1 MIPIEFGELLGVVS
15 GAVVGRSE
23 LEAPERVCRVVTDSR
38 RVQPGDL
45 FIALPGTRHHGGEF
59 LSDAAKRGAAV
70 AIVGP
75 AGGRCPDMLCVRVED
90 AFRALWKLAA
100 WNRDRCPATRIAV
113 TGSFA
118 KTTTRQMIHQI
129 LSTVDRAY
137 QSPENFNNHVGVPLS
152 LLGLSHEESQGV
164 FEVAASGRGEIGPL
178 SELVQPAAAVLTG
191 LGRAHLG
198 GFGSFESVVNEKLEL
213 LTSVRPG
220 GLVVVPEEC
229 RGRLDGSVDESQ
241 LVSVGVESAGDVVAT
256 KVRHRTGE
264 LEFEVDGQEFCLSV
278 AGRHFVSA
286 ALSAVAVARWCGIDD
301 RVSSESLSGFR
312 TASGRCRV
320 EKTSLGTVID
330 DSYNASPES
339 MLAACRLLSEW
350 RGKGRRVLV
359 LGDMAELGDQA
370 ANCHGEVGAAVASSG
385 GIDRLWAAGWW
396 AESTVAAAIEAG
408 MPRKATWSADSVE
421 QLLESLPGLL
431 QEGDTVLVKGARRA
445 RMERVVEQFCRVEC

>member
-1 MIPIEFGELLGVVS
+1 MNPIGLNELQEIVS
-15 GAVVGRSE
+15 GVVVGRPE
-23 LEAPERVCRVVTDSR
+23 LGEPGPVRGVVTDSR
-38 RVQPGDL
+38 RVQHGDL
-45 FIALPGTRHHGGEF
+45 FVALPGKQHHGGEF
-59 LSDAAKRGAAV
+59 LSDAARRGAEI

-75 AGGRCPDMLCVRVED
+75 GGGRCADLVCVRVED
-90 AFRALWKLAA
+90 ALRALWELAS

-118 KTTTRQMIHQI
+118 KTTTRQMVHQI
-129 LSTVDRAY
+129 LATVGGAY

-152 LLGLSHEESQGV
+152 LLGLGRQQSHGV

-178 SELVQPAAAVLTG
+178 SGLVQPAAAVLTG

-198 GFGSFESVVNEKLEL
+198 GFGSVETVVTEKLEL
-213 LTSVRPG
+213 LRSVRPG
-220 GLVVVPEEC
+220 GLVGVPEEC
-229 RGRLDGSVDESQ
+229 RGRVADELDESQ
-241 LVSVGVESAGDVVAT
+241 LVSVGVESAADVVAT
-256 KVRHRTGE
+256 KVQHRAGKLQFE
-264 LEFEVDGQEFCLSV
+264 LDGQKFRLSV

-286 ALSAVAVARWCGIDD
+286 ALSAVAVARWCGIGD
-301 RVSSESLSGFR
+301 RVSAESLSGFR
-312 TASGRCRV
+312 TARGRCRV
-320 EKTSLGTVID
+320 EKTALGTVID

-350 RGKGRRVLV
+350 RGKGRRILV

-370 ANCHGEVGAAVASSG
+370 ANCHGEVGAAVAASG

-396 AESTVAAAIEAG
+396 AESTVAAAVEAG

-445 RMERVVEQFCRVEC
+445 RMERVVERFCRVEC